1 MLTKL
6 SSKGQVI
13 IPKPIQEELH
23 LKYGSQ
29 FYIRIHEGSLIL
41 EPLKKSAIDI
51 LYGKY
56 SDTDFLSDLET
67 EHKQEIKKGGNSV
80 CS

>member
-13 IPKPIQEELH
+13 IPKSIQEKSQ
-23 LKYGSQ
+23 LKHGSQ

-56 SDTDFLSDLET
+56 ANTDFLSDLET